1 MVLFLYILSLLTV
14 IFAGCIFLHGTL
26 KNTDTF
32 LYVSTLVILIFSTF
46 SLMLRKKISFFRT
59 LSVYICIFLS
69 IFIISEGVLI
79 YYSGNFTYGEPPSS
93 ILVPG
98 DGMFVQSRITE
109 ELKVRLDK
117 ALEFYEKNPELP
129 IILSGGIDESR
140 ALPQCIAM
148 KSYIE
153 KQCREKNIP
162 LPEIITDEVSL
173 SLNESL
179 DFIANLNTTS
189 YVVVNRFNLPRAKLV
204 CSRLS
209 PESVVCGA
217 DGVYSKYPI
226 YYVREL
232 GLIIAEI
239 IENGLKFK

>member
-1 MVLFLYILSLLTV
+1 MLFLYILSLLAI
-14 IFAGCIFLHGTL
+14 IFTGCIFLPGSL
-26 KNTDTF
+26 KNTGTF
-32 LYVSTLVILIFSTF
+32 LYVLTLAILVFSVF
-46 SLMLRKKISFFRT
+46 SLMLRKRIRFFRT
-59 LSVYICIFLS
+59 LSVYICVFLS
-69 IFIISEGVLI
+69 IFIISEGIMI
-79 YYSGNFTYGEPPSS
+79 YYSGNTDANEQKSS

-98 DGMFVQSRITE
+98 DGMFVQSRITD

-117 ALEFYEKNPELP
+117 ALEIYEKNLHLP
-129 IILSGGIDESR
+129 IILSGGVDESR
-140 ALPQCIAM
+140 ALPQCVAM

-173 SLNESL
+173 SLHDSL
-179 DFIANLNTTS
+179 DFITNLNTSS
-189 YVVVNRFNLPRAKLV
+189 YVVVNRFNLPRVKLI

-209 PESVVCGA
+209 PDSVVCGV

-239 IENGLKFK
+239 IENGLRF